1 MSICVLALVTF
12 ISQRFALMYLNA
24 QKTKKWQSMSTEEQA
39 AYQLDTTSRELEG
52 NRRLD
57 FLFKY

>member
-12 ISQRFALMYLNA
+12 LSQRAALMYLNA
-24 QKTKKWQSMSTEEQA
+24 QKTKKWNSMSVEEQA
-39 AYQLDTTSRELEG
+39 AYQLDTTAREAEG
-52 NRRLD
+52 NKRVD